1 MTVHEL
7 EGVAPKLP
15 EKGRYWIA
23 PTATVLGKVQ
33 IGGDAS
39 VWFSAVVRGD
49 QELIVIGEGSNV
61 QDGAVLH
68 TDAGASLTIGRNCT
82 VGHQA
87 ILHGC
92 TIGDNSLI
100 GMGATVLNHVRIGRN
115 CLIGAKALITEGRVI
130 PDNSLVIGMPGKV
143 SRQLSPEEVE
153 AITRSALGYAANW
166 KRYVTGMK
174 TIE

>member
-1 MTVHEL
+1 MAIHEL
-7 EGVAPKLP
+7 EGIAPKLP
-15 EKGRYWIA
+15 GNGRYWIA
-23 PTATVLGKVQ
+23 PTATVVGRVQ
-33 IGGDAS
+33 IGADAS
-39 VWFSAVVRGD
+39 VWFEAVVRGD
-49 QELIVIGEGSNV
+49 QELIIIGDGSNV

-68 TDAGASLTIGRNCT
+68 TDAGAPLTVGRNCT

-92 TIGDNSLI
+92 TVGDNSLI
-100 GMGATVLNHVRIGRN
+100 GMGATVLNHARIGRN

-153 AITRSALGYAANW
+153 GITQSALGYAANW

>member
-1 MTVHEL
+1 MAVHEL
-7 EGVAPKLP
+7 EGIAPQLP
-15 EKGRYWIA
+15 GKGRYWIA
-23 PTATVLGKVQ
+23 PTATVVGRVE
-33 IGGDAS
+33 IGAGAS

-49 QELIVIGEGSNV
+49 QELIIVGEGSNV

-68 TDAGASLTIGRNCT
+68 TDAGAPLTIGRNCT

-100 GMGATVLNHVRIGRN
+100 GMGATVLNHARIGRN

-143 SRQLSPEEVE
+143 NRQLSPEEVE
-153 AITRSALGYAANW
+153 GITRSALGYAADW
-166 KRYVTGMK
+166 KRYVTGTK

>member
-1 MTVHEL
+1 MAVHEL
-7 EGVAPKLP
+7 EGIAPKLP
-15 EKGRYWIA
+15 GKGRYWIA
-23 PTATVLGKVQ
+23 PTATVVGRVQ
-33 IGGDAS
+33 IGADAS

-49 QELIVIGEGSNV
+49 QELIIIGEGSNV
-61 QDGAVLH
+61 QYGAVLH
-68 TDAGASLTIGRNCT
+68 TDAGAPLTIGRNCT

-92 TIGDNSLI
+92 TIADNSLI
-100 GMGATVLNHVRIGRN
+100 GMGATVLNHARIGRN

-143 SRQLSPEEVE
+143 SRQLLPEEVE
-153 AITRSALGYAANW
+153 GITRSALGYAANW
-166 KRYVTGMK
+166 KRYMAGMK

>member
-7 EGVAPKLP
+7 EGISPKLP
-15 EKGRYWIA
+15 GKDRYWIA
-23 PTATVLGKVQ
+23 PTATVVGRVE
-33 IGGDAS
+33 IGADAS

-49 QELIVIGEGSNV
+49 QELIIIGEGSNV

-68 TDAGASLTIGRNCT
+68 TDAGAPLTIGRNCT

-92 TIGDNSLI
+92 TIADNSLI
-100 GMGATVLNHVRIGRN
+100 GMGATVLNHARIGRN

-130 PDNSLVIGMPGKV
+130 PDNSLVIGMPGMV

-153 AITRSALGYAANW
+153 GITRSALGYAANW
-166 KRYVTGMK
+166 KRYVAGMK
-174 TIE
+174 TFE

>member
-1 MTVHEL
+1 MAIHEL
-7 EGVAPKLP
+7 EGIAPKLP
-15 EKGRYWIA
+15 GNGCYWIA
-23 PTATVLGKVQ
+23 PTATVVGRVQ
-33 IGGDAS
+33 IGADAS
-39 VWFSAVVRGD
+39 VWFAAVVRGD
-49 QELIVIGEGSNV
+49 QELIIIGDGSNV

-68 TDAGASLTIGRNCT
+68 TDAGAPLTVGRNCT

-92 TIGDNSLI
+92 TVGDNSLI
-100 GMGATVLNHVRIGRN
+100 GMGATVLNHARIGRN

-143 SRQLSPEEVE
+143 IRQLSPEEVE
-153 AITRSALGYAANW
+153 GITRSALGYAANW

>member
-15 EKGRYWIA
+15 GKGRYWIA
-23 PTATVLGKVQ
+23 PTATVVGKVQ
-33 IGGDAS
+33 IGADAS

-49 QELIVIGEGSNV
+49 QELIIIGEGSNV

-68 TDAGASLTIGRNCT
+68 TDAGAPLTIGHNCT

-92 TIGDNSLI
+92 TIADNSLI
-100 GMGATVLNHVRIGRN
+100 GMGATVLNHARIGRN

-153 AITRSALGYAANW
+153 GITRSALGYAANW
-166 KRYVTGMK
+166 KRYVAGMK
-174 TIE
+174 TFE

>member
-1 MTVHEL
+1 MAVHEL
-7 EGVAPKLP
+7 EGIAPKLP
-15 EKGRYWIA
+15 GNGRYWIA
-23 PTATVLGKVQ
+23 PTATVVGRVE
-33 IGGDAS
+33 IGADAS
-39 VWFSAVVRGD
+39 VWFAAVVRGD
-49 QELIVIGEGSNV
+49 QELIIIGDGSNV

-68 TDAGASLTIGRNCT
+68 TDAGAPLTVGRNCT

-100 GMGATVLNHVRIGRN
+100 GMGATVLNHARIGRN

-130 PDNSLVIGMPGKV
+130 PDNSLVLGMPGKV

-153 AITRSALGYAANW
+153 GITRSALGYAANW